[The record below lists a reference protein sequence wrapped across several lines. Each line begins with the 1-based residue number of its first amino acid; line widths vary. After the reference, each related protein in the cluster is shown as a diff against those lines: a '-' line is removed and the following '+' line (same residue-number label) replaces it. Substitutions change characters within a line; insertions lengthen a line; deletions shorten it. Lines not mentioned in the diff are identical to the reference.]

1 MLNAIAAESNAVVK
15 AASLVPSVEKN
26 NLNKEALI
34 QLRLFFD
41 LLMVLFKQSIKH
53 VILAMLCEQAKLN

>member
-26 NLNKEALI
+26 YLNKQALI
-34 QLRLFFD
+34 QLRVFCDVLT
-41 LLMVLFKQSIKH
+41 VLFKQRKNI
-53 VILAMLCEQAKLN
+53 IFE

>member
-26 NLNKEALI
+26 NLNKQALI